1 MTRDDIVK
9 MAHEAGLVMPTAG
22 ITENQWKSL
31 EIFADLVALAE
42 RKRTWLPADWL
53 DYEKNIAAM
62 EREACAKVCEK
73 VGEHQPITPRH
84 CAAAI
89 RARRN

>member
-1 MTRDDIVK
+1 

-22 ITENQWKSL
+22 ATENQWKAL

-53 DYEKNIAAM
+53 EYEKNIAAI
-62 EREACAKVCEK
+62 EREACAQEADAEASIEGIAQRIAVK
-73 VGEHQPITPRH
+73 
-84 CAAAI
+84 I
-89 RARRN
+89 RARGQA